1 LGLGLLCEVGCG
13 KSDFEEPDGTARQ
26 ALDCG
31 ELRDPPGGG
40 KTKFEVPSD
49 MPKSGSYSQ
58 TSQTL
63 LGTAEELVLESL
75 GSTEARDIR
84 FSLWD
89 ISDAC
94 CMSQTWT
101 YQDTQ
106 GRKESSGRL

>member
-1 LGLGLLCEVGCG
+1 MELLEYGSCC
-13 KSDFEEPDGTARQ
+13 Q
-26 ALDCG
+26 A
-31 ELRDPPGGG
+31 PQ
-40 KTKFEVPSD
+40 
-49 MPKSGSYSQ
+49 M
-58 TSQTL
+58 L
-63 LGTAEELVLESL
+63 LVIVNELVLGSL
-75 GSTEARDIR
+75 HHTEARDIR